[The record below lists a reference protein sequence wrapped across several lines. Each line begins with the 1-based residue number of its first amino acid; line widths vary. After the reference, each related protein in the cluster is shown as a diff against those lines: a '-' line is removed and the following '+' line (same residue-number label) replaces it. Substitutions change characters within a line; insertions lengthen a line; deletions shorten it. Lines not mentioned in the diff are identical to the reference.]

1 MIDKNSTFRT
11 LSRAY
16 PGNAYLSTLLLQGH
30 VQPPPAVPALTLP
43 GSLTGAVPP
52 TLLFTA
58 FIHCIWYYTPETGL
72 LSTVFPHFSL
82 TESSPE
88 SILLKERR
96 RFCEK

>member
-16 PGNAYLSTLLLQGH
+16 PGNAYLSTPLLQGH

-58 FIHCIWYYTPETGL
+58 FIHCIWYYTPESDL
-72 LSTVFPHFSL
+72 LSTAFCHSFP
-82 TESSPE
+82 
-88 SILLKERR
+88 
-96 RFCEK
+96 